1 MVYFSFESKGFPET
15 LEDFCQAE
23 MQM

>member
-15 LEDFCQAE
+15 LEDFCSAE
-23 MQM
+23 LRM